1 MPPENH
7 PPTRRTSRLR
17 LRESTSLLASLCCQR
32 VLDTDASPVMD
43 TFQLF
48 ARPDSS
54 PSMTS
59 DVPVDDAEQLRLH
72 GLRLNVGDHTTAD
85 GSSIYV
91 SPPTPDRVDS
101 PSDEITVTPPPPNDA
116 SVRSASPLSM
126 ASSIPAFVIRSSP
139 SHSPLSSAPS
149 SPGSIPLHV
158 LPEVRSPPKKTLSM
172 ATDALTIASRRGKR
186 SKLFGFTEIP
196 GSNLSSATSSA
207 ASSPESTPLTKP
219 RAVHR
224 ATASASA
231 SVPATSTPL
240 PPLATSAS
248 VSTSPTMLPRRH
260 PSTVA
265 HTAPIH
271 LPPRRRPE
279 NGLKLNL
286 DAIPPISNPHAPAI
300 RTAVPST
307 KLGSG
312 RGRGSALIRKKSG
325 EVLKSALKQGGSSG
339 TATPADTDTEDGR
352 ALYESRSCP
361 ATPSGIKFVHF
372 DAHLERVKLFVHDQK
387 PLVVSRDGSPL
398 MEDEGDDYPFGDM
411 EQERKVLQISLP
423 NFPTYHDPQSE
434 LYLESIF
441 LNDDRQ
447 SLRGIILCKNLSF
460 QKWVAVR
467 FTFDWWQTTSEV
479 TGVFKESVKGG
490 QYDRFMFTIK
500 LGDLIPKI
508 EQKTLFLAARYNVD
522 GREIWDSNG
531 GQNYQVLFTKNRP
544 VKQATKGARDAV
556 QVQPGMG
563 KAVGG
568 KSSQWSVAG
577 GDDRMADLR
586 AKLDRLKDDDRPPL
600 SPTSRS
606 AYSFNK
612 ASPRAAPA
620 PLELRAANVN
630 GRGGSLAAR
639 YDFGTSLN
647 LARRNSNSPMRSPVP
662 LPEMKT
668 GLLNFDAPSSP
679 AATSFYSPKFD
690 QATLAG
696 ENNVFTSPRSSTK
709 AVPVPG
715 LKVEG
720 PSPEGPSPSSVTPS
734 PAPAPLPKAKAQPTI
749 APPADSSVPA
759 LKVSHSPLVR
769 VHSAPPKFTI
779 GEPEH
784 IEDSLTRSPP
794 KSPQSPRSPYDY
806 GNGGMWSPRTS
817 EASESSTSLNSM
829 SSMASYSSL
838 IEHFCWAGDPSLD
851 VTRRTH
857 STSELDDYFGHPSSG
872 FSTPRAGTPAG
883 GASSAT
889 TPSST
894 STYYTSYSS
903 NTPTREDM
911 EAVENSLEE
920 GFGRRVG
927 QRPMVF

>member
-1 MPPENH
+1 MAVENLPPRDTL

-17 LRESTSLLASLCCQR
+17 LRESHSLLASLCRSR
-32 VLDTDASPVMD
+32 VLETDTPSPLMDA
-43 TFQLF
+43 FQFF
-48 ARPDSS
+48 ARP
-54 PSMTS
+54 SMTNDGQ
-59 DVPVDDAEQLRLH
+59 DVGEMRLH
-72 GLRLNVGDHTTAD
+72 GLRLNVGDHKSDDA
-85 GSSIYV
+85 GSIFV
-91 SPPTPDRVDS
+91 SPPTPDRVES
-101 PSDEITVTPPPPNDA
+101 PSDEVTLTPPPSNHPV
-116 SVRSASPLSM
+116 VRSSTPLSM
-126 ASSIPAFVIRSSP
+126 ASSIPAFVARSSP
-139 SHSPLSSAPS
+139 LHSPLSSAPS
-149 SPGSIPLHV
+149 SPGSVSIPLHV
-158 LPEVRSPPKKTLSM
+158 FPEVRSPPKKTLAM
-172 ATDALTIASRRGKR
+172 AADSLTIAAKRGRR

-196 GSNLSSATSSA
+196 GSNFSSATSSA
-207 ASSPESTPLTKP
+207 ASSPDNTPLVKP

-224 ATASASA
+224 ATAS
-231 SVPATSTPL
+231 VPTISTPL
-240 PPLATSAS
+240 PPPATSAS
-248 VSTSPTMLPRRH
+248 AATSPQMVPRRH

-265 HTAPIH
+265 HTPPIH

-286 DAIPPISNPHAPAI
+286 DAIPPISDTPAI
-300 RTAVPST
+300 HTAIPST
-307 KLGSG
+307 
-312 RGRGSALIRKKSG
+312 RFGSALIRKKSG
-325 EVLKSALKQGGSSG
+325 QVLKSALKQHGGSSG
-339 TATPADTDTEDGR
+339 AATPMDEGR
-352 ALYESRSCP
+352 AMYESKSCP
-361 ATPSGIKFVHF
+361 STPSALKFVHF
-372 DAHLERVKLFVHDQK
+372 DSHLERIKLFVHDQK

-411 EQERKVLQISLP
+411 EEERKVLQISLP
-423 NFPTYHDPQSE
+423 NFPTYHDPQSD

-447 SLRGIILCKNLSF
+447 SLRGVIICKNLSF

-490 QYDRFMFTIK
+490 QYDRFTFTIK

-508 EQKTLFLAARYNVD
+508 EQKTLFIAARYNVN

-544 VKQATKGARDAV
+544 ARQPTKGARDAAP
-556 QVQPGMG
+556 VQPGMG

-586 AKLDRLKDDDRPPL
+586 AKLDRLKDDDDRPPL
-600 SPTSRS
+600 SPNSSRNF
-606 AYSFNK
+606 SFNNKK
-612 ASPRAAPA
+612 ASPRASLA
-620 PLELRAANVN
+620 PLEVKAADSN

-639 YDFGTSLN
+639 YDFGASLN
-647 LARRNSNSPMRSPVP
+647 LARRNSNSPLRSPVP

-668 GLLNFDAPSSP
+668 GLLSFDAPKRPSSP
-679 AATSFYSPKFD
+679 AATTFYSPKFD
-690 QATLAG
+690 QDKLVG
-696 ENNVFTSPRSSTK
+696 DSNVFTSPRSNAK

-720 PSPEGPSPSSVTPS
+720 PSPEGPSPEP
-734 PAPAPLPKAKAQPTI
+734 I
-749 APPADSSVPA
+749 APSLTPKTRTPPSVRA
-759 LKVSHSPLVR
+759 AKVVSTQPPLVR
-769 VHSAPPKFTI
+769 TISAPPKFTI

-784 IEDSLTRSPP
+784 IEDNSMGSPP
-794 KSPQSPRSPYDY
+794 SLDSSSTATATPPESPRSPYD
-806 GNGGMWSPRTS
+806 NGGSWSPRTS

-851 VTRRTH
+851 VTRRNH

-883 GASSAT
+883 GASAAT

-894 STYYTSYSS
+894 STYYTSYAS
-903 NTPTREDM
+903 NTPTREDLD
-911 EAVENSLEE
+911 AVENSLEE